1 MVTSGQFRE
10 DLFYRLNVLPVTL
23 PPLRERA
30 GDVERIA
37 RHLCAR
43 LCEANG
49 RAGMEFSDA
58 ALDLLAKQPWPGNV
72 RQLSNI
78 VERLVV
84 LADVDVIG
92 SVEVERELGRRPLG
106 AAPLPRPEEEEG
118 GSLPWRR
125 REAEKGAILH
135 ALARAGENRTLAAR
149 LLDVSRSTFYKKLR
163 EHGLD

>member
-1 MVTSGQFRE
+1 MSSALHATFARGFARSMVA
-10 DLFYRLNVLPVTL
+10 
-23 PPLRERA
+23 RA
-30 GDVERIA
+30 WNSRTRRWI
-37 RHLCAR
+37 
-43 LCEANG
+43 
-49 RAGMEFSDA
+49 
-58 ALDLLAKQPWPGNV
+58 LLAKQPWPGNV